1 MTDLLDRLLRHNAW
15 ATRQLIEG
23 ARSLSPEQYVCRFN
37 IGPGSV
43 HDTLR
48 HIISVMYGWA
58 DSIADRPR
66 RPSLGADGEGP
77 VRSVDELLGLLD
89 EAANELQKT
98 AMMIVND
105 WRNDEMM
112 SVTFE
117 GRTWEFTRGTALAH
131 VLMHGM
137 HHRAQV
143 FNMMRRLGAPLEI
156 DGDVIEWEIAARE
169 TTVPSV

>member
-1 MTDLLDRLLRHNAW
+1 MTDLLERLLRHNSW
-15 ATRQLIEG
+15 TTRQLIER
-23 ARSLSPEQYVCRFN
+23 ARSLSPQQYVQRFD

-48 HIISVMYGWA
+48 HIISVMFGWA

-77 VRSVDELLGLLD
+77 VRHVDELIQQLD
-89 EAANELQKT
+89 DAVKELEKT
-98 AMMIVND
+98 GRMIVNEG
-105 WRNDEMM
+105 RMDEMM
-112 SVTFE
+112 SVTYE

-131 VLMHGM
+131 VITHGM

-143 FNMMRRLGAPLEI
+143 FNMMRQLGMPVDI
-156 DGDVIEWEIAARE
+156 DGDVIEWEVAARAAAE
-169 TTVPSV
+169 TSV